1 LLADDNFDMR
11 EYVARLL
18 SAKYE
23 VISVSNGSLFRAC
36 IDYYPYLLVTN
47 DYDGAGLEAV
57 SVLRSNPLAVD
68 LVLTDV
74 MMPFLDGFGL
84 LKEIR
89 SRDETQTLPV
99 IMLSARAGE
108 EASAEGLAEGADD
121 YLTKPFTA
129 RELLSRVA
137 SHLNMSRMRN
147 DAARTELALRVKVR
161 VHAHLDIE
169 LVCTVATTPMGCW
182 LMPLSHR

>member
-1 LLADDNFDMR
+1 
-11 EYVARLL
+11 L
-18 SAKYE
+18 S
-23 VISVSNGSLFRAC
+23 
-36 IDYYPYLLVTN
+36 T
-47 DYDGAGLEAV
+47 
-57 SVLRSNPLAVD
+57 LRSTPEAVD

-89 SRDETQTLPV
+89 SRDEMKMLPV

-121 YLTKPFTA
+121 YLIKPFTA

-147 DAARTELALRVKVR
+147 DAARIETGLRMEVHEGKERLERILASIQDAFVTLDAQLRYSFVNANAAVLLGAKKEGKR
-161 VHAHLDIE
+161 S
-169 LVCTVATTPMGCW
+169 VANQ
-182 LMPLSHR
+182 S

>member
-1 LLADDNFDMR
+1 MC

-23 VISVSNGSLFRAC
+23 VIRVSNG
-36 IDYYPYLLVTN
+36 
-47 DYDGAGLEAV
+47 LEAL
-57 SVLRSNPLAVD
+57 SVLRSSSSVVD

-89 SRDETQTLPV
+89 AREATQMIPV

-108 EASAEGLAEGADD
+108 EARTEGLAEGADD
-121 YLTKPFTA
+121 YLTKPFSS
-129 RELLSRVA
+129 RELLSRVS
-137 SHLNMSRMRN
+137 SHLKLSRMRME
-147 DAARTELALRVKVR
+147 AARTEVALREKVR
-161 VHAHLDIE
+161 H
-169 LVCTVATTPMGCW
+169 T
-182 LMPLSHR
+182 

>member
-1 LLADDNFDMR
+1 VSRNLQATVLLADDNFDMR

-23 VISVSNGSLFRAC
+23 VIRVSNG
-36 IDYYPYLLVTN
+36 
-47 DYDGAGLEAV
+47 LEAL
-57 SVLRSNPLAVD
+57 SVLRSSSSVVD

-89 SRDETQTLPV
+89 AREATQMIPV

-108 EASAEGLAEGADD
+108 EASTEGLAEGADD

-129 RELLSRVA
+129 RELLSRVS
-137 SHLNMSRMRN
+137 SHLKLSRMRME
-147 DAARTELALRVKVR
+147 AARTEMALREKVR
-161 VHAHLDIE
+161 H
-169 LVCTVATTPMGCW
+169 T
-182 LMPLSHR
+182 

>member
-1 LLADDNFDMR
+1 
-11 EYVARLL
+11 
-18 SAKYE
+18 
-23 VISVSNGSLFRAC
+23 
-36 IDYYPYLLVTN
+36 
-47 DYDGAGLEAV
+47 
-57 SVLRSNPLAVD
+57 VLRSNPQGVD

-147 DAARTELALRVKVR
+147 DAARTELALRVKVCGQ
-161 VHAHLDIE
+161 VHLLNVLLWQPRQRRD
-169 LVCTVATTPMGCW
+169 W
-182 LMPLSHR
+182 LMHLSHR

>member
-1 LLADDNFDMR
+1 
-11 EYVARLL
+11 L
-18 SAKYE
+18 S
-23 VISVSNGSLFRAC
+23 
-36 IDYYPYLLVTN
+36 T
-47 DYDGAGLEAV
+47 
-57 SVLRSNPLAVD
+57 LRSTPEAVD

-89 SRDETQTLPV
+89 SRDEMKMLPV

-121 YLTKPFTA
+121 YLIKPFTA

-147 DAARTELALRVKVR
+147 DAARTETGLRMEVHEGKERLERILASIQDAFVTLDAQLRYSFVNANAAVLLGAKKEGKR
-161 VHAHLDIE
+161 S
-169 LVCTVATTPMGCW
+169 VANQ
-182 LMPLSHR
+182 S

>member
-1 LLADDNFDMR
+1 MATTWLT
-11 EYVARLL
+11 
-18 SAKYE
+18 
-23 VISVSNGSLFRAC
+23 AC
-36 IDYYPYLLVTN
+36 T
-47 DYDGAGLEAV
+47 GLEAV
-57 SVLRSNPLAVD
+57 SVLRSAPQAVD

-89 SRDETQTLPV
+89 SRDQMKMLPV

-137 SHLNMSRMRN
+137 SHLNMSRVRN
-147 DAARTELALRVKVR
+147 DAARTEMSLRAKV
-161 VHAHLDIE
+161 HFMGLNSTGNQGN
-169 LVCTVATTPMGCW
+169 VCFGLTGNGA
-182 LMPLSHR
+182 RAR